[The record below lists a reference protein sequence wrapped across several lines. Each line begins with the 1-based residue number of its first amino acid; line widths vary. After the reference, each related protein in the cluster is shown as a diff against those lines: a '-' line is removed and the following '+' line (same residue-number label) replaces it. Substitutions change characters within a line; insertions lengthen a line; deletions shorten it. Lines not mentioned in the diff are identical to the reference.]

1 MDEIRRRFVRELA
14 DLPAAPWRR
23 CPPSRGQRARRAIV
37 AAWRQLRASWPLGQH
52 DSRDGRRCGHSGTSG
67 HVPSSDRKVVAA
79 NGGTRPSFTRSN
91 EGVTHAIPMNAF
103 TVHEVSAV
111 DGQLKLGLTRY

>member
-1 MDEIRRRFVRELA
+1 
-14 DLPAAPWRR
+14 
-23 CPPSRGQRARRAIV
+23 
-37 AAWRQLRASWPLGQH
+37 
-52 DSRDGRRCGHSGTSG
+52 
-67 HVPSSDRKVVAA
+67 VAA

-111 DGQLKLGLTRY
+111 DGQLKLG